1 MYHHL
6 VIVQR
11 NVLKTQNVLM
21 GSVIFA
27 IILIVIQSRTA
38 VTNTQMYPFIV
49 SEENAQFG
57 RLQMI
62 SKIMQLFKLIDV
74 LVVIVQFLKP
84 VLYWRE
90 K

>member
-1 MYHHL
+1 
-6 VIVQR
+6 
-11 NVLKTQNVLM
+11 M

-27 IILIVIQSRTA
+27 IILIVFQSKNVVA
-38 VTNTQMYPFIV
+38 NTQMYLFIV
-49 SEENAQFG
+49 SEGNAQYG
-57 RLQMI
+57 RLQMM
-62 SKIMQLFKLIDV
+62 SQTMELFKEIDV